1 MTPSATPSFLKRLF
15 KDRSDEEAGGLA
27 DELGSLSMST
37 DSTDGSSEGNFLQET
52 FLKFRGKVRTH
63 DSETLGRELS
73 SGRSTDGSAAEQRFD
88 VDDESDMARRESQT
102 VMEKPSTTSSSWKLP
117 STDSSFFDLGRSF
130 IVSSCNFSRT
140 CL

>member
-88 VDDESDMARRESQT
+88 VDTPGKIAISS
-102 VMEKPSTTSSSWKLP
+102 EKTDNEETTYLETS
-117 STDSSFFDLGRSF
+117 
-130 IVSSCNFSRT
+130 NE
-140 CL
+140 